1 MLLLSRLLLFP
12 SSLLLPCS
20 WNSVTK
26 IWLNVSKISDE
37 NLMRDYL
44 SFFRR
49 METCYRSKIV
59 STLSLALFVLLTPIL
74 LLFPLLLLLP
84 CYWNSVT
91 EIWLNVSKILGE
103 NLMRDYLIIKLI
115 FQGWLPIVL
124 WDVALGS
131 WLMALGS
138 QHLAFGLLLFWLL
151 AFALGL

>member
-1 MLLLSRLLLFP
+1 
-12 SSLLLPCS
+12 
-20 WNSVTK
+20 
-26 IWLNVSKISDE
+26 
-37 NLMRDYL
+37 MRDYL

-115 FQGWLPIVL
+115 FQG
-124 WDVALGS
+124 
-131 WLMALGS
+131 
-138 QHLAFGLLLFWLL
+138 
-151 AFALGL
+151 